1 MNVLLTAE
9 NKFPEGMVVTT
20 KTEPSVKMIINT
32 YMDRVYFCVRV
43 GDRTG
48 KELPCFERELQ
59 KADPAY
65 FTKN

>member
-1 MNVLLTAE
+1 MNVQLTAE

-20 KTEPSVKMIINT
+20 KSEPSIKMIINT

-59 KADPAY
+59 KVDPAY
-65 FTKN
+65 FLKN